1 MRSSCKT
8 PTHTCSSK
16 MAHETFYLFLRPPL
30 KLYQHFIAVR
40 ARAFA
45 LQVRGILR
53 WFLSEERKSPLLSYE
68 VFFMLSLGVEPLF
81 FLPPRKIS
89 SHFWHSH
96 DRKRCTVGATVPTI
110 FTNTRFL

>member
-1 MRSSCKT
+1 
-8 PTHTCSSK
+8 
-16 MAHETFYLFLRPPL
+16 MAHETFYLFLLPPL

-68 VFFMLSLGVEPLF
+68 KSFLCCHLVWSRSFSSRLVKSQAIFGTHMIGKGEMLDQLSQQSLQTQGFYKL
-81 FLPPRKIS
+81 LI
-89 SHFWHSH
+89 
-96 DRKRCTVGATVPTI
+96 
-110 FTNTRFL
+110 